1 MTRERKAFVHS
12 ANTGKM
18 IKEFSPMEIFMG
30 KQYWTAWCVGQ
41 YYTIVEIKN
50 ETTHFENEN
59 GETVEQEITT
69 YLVK

>member
-12 ANTGKM
+12 ANTGKI

-41 YYTIVEIKN
+41 YYRIVDIKT
-50 ETTHFENEN
+50 ETCIKNEN